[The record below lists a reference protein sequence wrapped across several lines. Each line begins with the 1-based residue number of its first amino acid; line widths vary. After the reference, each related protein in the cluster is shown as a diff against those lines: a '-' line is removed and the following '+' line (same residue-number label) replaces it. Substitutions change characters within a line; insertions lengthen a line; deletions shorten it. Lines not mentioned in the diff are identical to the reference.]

1 MEAAM
6 PLTSVMFLPHTEPD
20 GTVGAPDNVAPLTVP
35 NARRTPKGA
44 PRVVEESLSDSG
56 QDHA

>member
-1 MEAAM
+1 M

-44 PRVVEESLSDSG
+44 PRVVEESSPTLDE
-56 QDHA
+56 DHA

>member
-1 MEAAM
+1 M

-35 NARRTPKGA
+35 SRSPEPEDGS